1 MKLFKKMIVSF
12 AITLPLVLS
21 VSAQAD
27 VLQGEGFC
35 DEFHNTSYDVQMVR
49 QKGMPANQVM
59 DIVSTALEKAKQD
72 FNVPPQLERAYKLM
86 VIDAYDYGIV
96 WKKEERRQ
104 KLAVEFAARQ
114 YVFCM
119 KGLNGIY

>member
-1 MKLFKKMIVSF
+1 MKLFKKMIVSV
-12 AITLPLVLS
+12 AITLPLMLS
-21 VSAQAD
+21 VSAQAS
-27 VLQGEGFC
+27 VIEGEGFC
-35 DEFHNTSYDVQMVR
+35 DEFHKTSYDVQMMR
-49 QKGMPANQVM
+49 QKGLPANQM
-59 DIVSTALEKAKQD
+59 MGIVSGAVDKAKQD

-96 WKKEERRQ
+96 WKKEDQRH

>member
-1 MKLFKKMIVSF
+1 MKLFKKMIVGF
-12 AITLPLVLS
+12 AITLPLLLS
-21 VSAQAD
+21 VSAQASAIE
-27 VLQGEGFC
+27 GEGFC
-35 DEFHNTSYDVQMVR
+35 NEFHDTSYDVQIVR

-59 DIVSTALEKAKQD
+59 DIVSMALEKTKQD

-86 VIDAYDYGIV
+86 VIDAYDYGII
-96 WKKEERRQ
+96 WRKEEKQQ